1 MSYHVIV
8 FHISPVPYLFFL
20 MIRRPPRSTRTDT
33 LFPYTTLFRSTE
45 INASIGFDRRLY
57 RQGIAG
63 SQAHCRMLVKQGLI
77 SAAEGKRSEEHTSEL
92 QSLMRISYAVFC
104 LKKKNYSIYVGTR
117 DECRQLIQQCTI
129 QHDAAS
135 SDN

>member
-77 SAAEGKRSEEHTSEL
+77 SAAEGKKIAAGLETILREIEAGKL
-92 QSLMRISYAVFC
+92 RINPRLADHIMPVVAT
-104 LKKKNYSIYVGTR
+104 L
-117 DECRQLIQQCTI
+117 
-129 QHDAAS
+129 A
-135 SDN
+135 